1 MDKKAFTENEFTQF
15 IDSRGHDLNSHLDL
29 EMHCNLKIKPD
40 DFYDFI
46 EAEWMSSAVLPYE
59 PRPSLSKDAN
69 EQMRLAN
76 LFGYHTGNTI
86 KRDWGKLEE
95 HNEHLVMLE
104 ERKVKALEKIANT
117 VDALTLWFEDIDK
130 TEWSDR
136 LQWYLAE
143 LHAKFLKED
152 DKVKK

>member
-1 MDKKAFTENEFTQF
+1 MAKQKS
-15 IDSRGHDLNSHLDL
+15 ID
-29 EMHCNLKIKPD
+29 
-40 DFYDFI
+40 
-46 EAEWMSSAVLPYE
+46 
-59 PRPSLSKDAN
+59 
-69 EQMRLAN
+69 EQ
-76 LFGYHTGNTI
+76 
-86 KRDWGKLEE
+86 
-95 HNEHLVMLE
+95 NEHLVMLE

-143 LHAKFLKED
+143 LHAKFLKEE